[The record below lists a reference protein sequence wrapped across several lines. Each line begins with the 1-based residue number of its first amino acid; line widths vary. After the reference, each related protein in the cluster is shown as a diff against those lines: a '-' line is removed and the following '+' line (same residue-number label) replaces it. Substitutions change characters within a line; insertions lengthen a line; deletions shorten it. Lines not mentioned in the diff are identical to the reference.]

1 MTLLANATKRGM
13 QQGDRRMNRLAKC
26 IVGAGLAP
34 ALFLYTPIRNHSTHV
49 KKEVTYAAI

>member
-13 QQGDRRMNRLAKC
+13 QQGDRRMNR
-26 IVGAGLAP
+26 LAP